1 MLNRLYIYNY
11 PGEIKT
17 HIYREK
23 DTYRRESL
31 VKTEAEIGVTHAQ
44 NQENPAAT
52 RNQRRQERI
61 LP

>member
-1 MLNRLYIYNY
+1 MYNY